1 MKKKLII
8 SSIML
13 YIVSIITVLFGLVY
27 LFTPKLMPY
36 HEKFLGIPQENLD
49 PSMLKLFLFF
59 LKGAGAAFLSLGITL
74 FVLVKGPFGRGDVWA
89 RRIIPVMT
97 LVALIPLLFITIK
110 IGLYTPWWI
119 IFLMILLV
127 ICSMYISKKK

>member
-1 MKKKLII
+1 MEKKLII
-8 SSIML
+8 PSIML
-13 YIVSIITVLFGLVY
+13 YIVSAITVLFGLVY

-36 HEKFLGIPQENLD
+36 HEKFLGIPQKNLD
-49 PSMLKLFLFF
+49 PSVLKLFLFF
-59 LKGAGAAFLSLGITL
+59 LKGAGAAFLSVGITL
-74 FVLVKGPFGRGDVWA
+74 FMLVKGPFCRGDIWA

-97 LVALIPLLFITIK
+97 LVTLIPLLFITIK

-119 IFLMILLV
+119 IAIMILLV